1 MGFIE
6 SLAEE
11 KIQQALRDG
20 AFDNLPGKGRPL
32 EMEQLSSVPADLRI
46 GYKVLKNAGYLPQ
59 ELQLHKEIVTLGD
72 LLRCCTDDGER
83 KQLTRRLNE
92 KKLRFN
98 QLMEKRNLNR
108 RGIFQRYRRR
118 IVGKLHL

>member
-11 KIQQALRDG
+11 KIQQGLRDG

-32 EMEQLSSVPADLRI
+32 EMERLSSVPADLRI

-92 KKLRFN
+92 KKLRFD
-98 QLMEKRNLNR
+98 QLMEKRKLNR

-118 IVGKLHL
+118 IVDKLHL

>member
-1 MGFIE
+1 LGFIE

-11 KIQQALRDG
+11 KIQQGLRDG

-32 EMEQLSSVPADLRI
+32 EMERLSSVPADLRI